1 MSSKFYIVVRFQ
13 FEGFH
18 HYPNAPNEVDFLR
31 KPHRHVFHCEIKL
44 PVAHN
49 DRELEFI
56 MVKQHLQ
63 KFAASKYFFDM
74 KTKSCE
80 MICED
85 LLEEITN
92 KYGLRKDI
100 TISVFED
107 AENGAE
113 LKT

>member
-1 MSSKFYIVVRFQ
+1 MKMYVVVRFQ

-18 HYPNAPNEVDFLR
+18 HFPEAPNEVDFLR
-31 KPHRHVFHCEIKL
+31 KPHRHIFHCEVKL
-44 PVAHN
+44 PVTHN

-56 MVKQHLQ
+56 MAKQHLQ
-63 KFAASKYFFDM
+63 RFVAEKYDFELSKR
-74 KTKSCE
+74 SCE

-85 LLEEITN
+85 LLTEITQ

-107 AENGAE
+107 AENGGV
-113 LKT
+113 LQT

>member
-1 MSSKFYIVVRFQ
+1 MSNKFYIIVRFQ

-18 HYPNAPNEVDFLR
+18 FYKDAPNEVDFLR
-31 KPHRHVFHCEIKL
+31 KPHRHIFHCEVKL
-44 PVAHN
+44 PVTHN
-49 DRELEFI
+49 DRDLEFI

-63 KFAASKYFFDM
+63 RFAAKKYDFELGG
-74 KTKSCE
+74 KSCE

-85 LLEEITN
+85 LLEEITK

-107 AENGAE
+107 AENGGM
-113 LKT
+113 LQT

>member
-1 MSSKFYIVVRFQ
+1 MKMYVVVRFQ

-18 HYPNAPNEVDFLR
+18 HFPEAPNEVDFLR
-31 KPHRHVFHCEIKL
+31 KPHRHIFHCEVKL
-44 PVAHN
+44 PVTHN

-63 KFAASKYFFDM
+63 RFVAKKYNFDLG
-74 KTKSCE
+74 KCSCE

-85 LLEEITN
+85 LLAEITQ

-100 TISVFED
+100 TISAFED
-107 AENGAE
+107 AENGGV
-113 LKT
+113 LQT